1 MGQELTCLHEGKRSQ
16 FAFLFVQ
23 NVSHLLKLLTWFP
36 CVCNS
41 LGSVRSAEDFGVCVW
56 ESVCVRKYV
65 CMCEQVIEREKQG
78 VKCHRPWT
86 VWIRGGHF
94 TSGPKQY
101 SLIHNGQKNSNSSL
115 SIFIFCFLL
124 VFALWLS
131 NSEERKKYRQ
141 LYFLFLKRSAFLKK
155 DF

>member
-1 MGQELTCLHEGKRSQ
+1 MRGKDHSLPSYLYKMSPIFSSFSLDSRVY
-16 FAFLFVQ
+16 ATVLVLFVLQ
-23 NVSHLLKLLTWFP
+23 KIL
-36 CVCNS
+36 
-41 LGSVRSAEDFGVCVW
+41 VCVW